1 MLLSNMYCSLNWDG
15 AERVRQMMKTGG
27 VRKSRGKSWVEL
39 GDGIHQFNAAYQSHA
54 QMKSIYRVLEGLGD
68 SHP

>member
-1 MLLSNMYCSLNWDG
+1 
-15 AERVRQMMKTGG
+15 MMKTGG

-54 QMKSIYRVLEGLGD
+54 QMKSIYRVLEEIIVRDRIRFHQFEGGVCSCRD
-68 SHP
+68 YW